1 MDIRLFLFLSFLLLN
16 TGASTKN
23 EEEELPV
30 TRIAFGSCA
39 NQSEPQPIWQAI
51 LDFDPQVF
59 IWLGDNIY
67 ADIKRPTRIV
77 GTERTYGPW
86 KNAPRFLPASI
97 NDMEHMYAQA
107 KNKPGYAELRRRA
120 KIIGTW
126 DDHDYGLDDSGKEL
140 TVKNNSQKLF
150 LDFLDEP
157 MSSRRR
163 RQEGVYAS
171 YTFGPRNKQVKVI
184 LVDTRYHRDPMFSNG
199 DMLGEKQWTWLDQQ
213 LRGNEA
219 QITIIGSSI
228 QVLPN
233 FSATVQPLFTVE
245 SWSHFPKERERLFEL
260 LADTHASGVLFI
272 SGDVHFCEVTR
283 YDCGISYPLYEFT
296 SSGLSHAVERAVA
309 PPFSFLI
316 RLAAW
321 LTPSTLRVRSS
332 NCRYKSC
339 VYGKENFGT
348 IEIDWDA
355 RPVSIIGQV
364 RDVNGNYVAQA
375 NILLSD
381 LQPHGTAN
389 GNLESNLRHCKLES
403 DLPWFSKYLL
413 AMVFVG
419 VLSGMSFFCLV
430 CLYFMGGYLK
440 KILKAKLA

>member
-1 MDIRLFLFLSFLLLN
+1 METRLFLLFLSLLLN
-16 TGASTKN
+16 AVASTKYK
-23 EEEELPV
+23 EELPL

-51 LDFDPQVF
+51 LNFDPQVF

-67 ADIKRPTRIV
+67 ADIKRPSRIV
-77 GTERTYGPW
+77 GKERTYGPW

-97 NDMEHMYAQA
+97 DDMEHMYAQA
-107 KNKPGYAELRRRA
+107 KNKPGYAELQSRA

-140 TVKNNSQKLF
+140 TVKNASQKLF

-157 MSSRRR
+157 ISSTRRF
-163 RQEGVYAS
+163 QEGVYAS
-171 YTFGPRNKQVKVI
+171 YTFGPSNKQVKVI
-184 LVDTRYHRDPMFSNG
+184 LMDTRYHRDPMFSDG
-199 DMLGEKQWTWLDQQ
+199 DMLGEKQWTWLEQQ
-213 LRGNEA
+213 LRDNEA

-245 SWSHFPKERERLFEL
+245 SWSHFPNERERLFDL

-283 YDCGISYPLYEFT
+283 YDCGVSYPLYEFT
-296 SSGLSHAVERAVA
+296 SSGISHAVERAVA

-321 LTPSTLRVRSS
+321 LTPSTLRVHSS
-332 NCRYKSC
+332 SCRYKSC

-348 IEIDWDA
+348 FEIDWDA
-355 RPVSIIGQV
+355 KPVSIIGRV
-364 RDVNGNYVAQA
+364 RDVNGSYVAQEK
-375 NILLSD
+375 ILLSD
-381 LQPHGTAN
+381 LQPRGPAN
-389 GNLESNLRHCKLES
+389 NNLESIERHCKLES

-413 AMVFVG
+413 AMVSLG
-419 VLSGMSFFCLV
+419 ILSGVSFLCLAW
-430 CLYFMGGYLK
+430 LYFMGGWLK
-440 KILKAKLA
+440 KTLKAKLA